1 MSQNDSG
8 YRETILSAKLL
19 NCFRPGLGQTAYT
32 SEHISLIISRRSAGA
47 GLSSR
52 ESAERSAGGIFS
64 QETSKVSKVVDFG
77 VDGVIG
83 IERTLELDG
92 DDNWLCAVDALLVT
106 ARAAAVFVIQQVH
119 KYSENLPKQRV

>member
-1 MSQNDSG
+1 MSRNDSG

-77 VDGVIG
+77 VDGVI
-83 IERTLELDG
+83 
-92 DDNWLCAVDALLVT
+92 VT